1 MRVAVIGAGISG
13 LTFALSL
20 ARKGFELDLFE
31 RAETLEE
38 VGAGIQ
44 LSPNASRLLL
54 ALGLGEELSKCVVA
68 PDKLQIGN
76 GQRLNLL
83 ATLPLG
89 EWAQARY
96 GAPYWLIHRADL
108 QDVLLQAVRKES
120 AVRLHLGAGVE
131 AFDAHESGVA
141 FEAAGAEHHADL
153 VVGADGLRSVVRRKL
168 VSGADPAPS
177 THIAWRVSIDVS
189 AAPDWLDTSCTTLW
203 MGPGWHVVHYPIRRG
218 ERLNIV
224 AIEPQRATG
233 QSGPVL
239 FHAAPEIATF
249 FGSETL
255 RHKWLP
261 WPLQTVDPSLAW
273 TKGRAVLLGDAAHA
287 MLPTAA
293 QGGAMGIEDAA
304 TLSAE
309 LAGDGALSGKL
320 ARYELSRKTRVR
332 KVVSMAESN
341 LQIYT
346 MPSLVAGLRNTAL
359 LALPGEVLMR
369 RQDWLYSFTA

>member
-1 MRVAVIGAGISG
+1 MRIAVIGAGISG

-44 LSPNASRLLL
+44 LSPNASRVLL
-54 ALGLGEELSKCVVA
+54 ALGLGEELSKCIVA

-89 EWAQARY
+89 DWARARY
-96 GAPYWLIHRADL
+96 GAPYWLVHRADL
-108 QDVLLQAVRKES
+108 QDILLKAVRRET
-120 AVRLHLGAGVE
+120 AIHLHLGAGVD
-131 AFDAHESGVA
+131 AFSEQDRDVTFQAVGEK
-141 FEAAGAEHHADL
+141 HHADL
-153 VVGADGLRSVVRRKL
+153 IVGADGLRSVVRRQL
-168 VSGADPAPS
+168 VSGAEPSPS
-177 THIAWRVSIDVS
+177 THVAWRVSIDIS
-189 AAPDWLDTSCTTLW
+189 ATPGWLDTSCTTLW

-233 QSGPVL
+233 SAGPKL
-239 FHAAPEIATF
+239 PHAAPEIATF
-249 FGSETL
+249 FASQAL
-255 RHKWLP
+255 REKWLP
-261 WPLQTVDPSLAW
+261 WPLQTVDPNLAW
-273 TKGRAVLLGDAAHA
+273 AKNRAVLLGDAAHA

-304 TLSAE
+304 VLSAE
-309 LAGDGALSGKL
+309 IAGDGSLPGKL
-320 ARYELSRKTRVR
+320 ARYELTRKPRVR